1 MASSFDRPLIVL
13 HQGTS
18 PSHDYV
24 YNTAYW
30 TGWGTEKQNMRD
42 QIITKDLP
50 WAAEGVRVTKSC
62 DVSCYVTDSQ
72 GLAPMAD
79 AIMMEIINHPRSFG
93 DAPINWP
100 RKKADQLWGMFYY
113 EPSEQFSSFLSPEV
127 LDHFDFTVTP
137 KQDSDMPI
145 TLICPWGR
153 NPQAYLS
160 PPPSKHAG
168 APVCDFLGHVPPGY
182 HGLLESLRDHIK
194 VDSFGG
200 PWKNADAPEPFNL
213 PNRIRHVGQYK
224 FALVTESTIEVDW
237 IGPELSQ
244 AWLAGTVPIYIGA
257 PNVDEFVPGEH
268 SIIKA
273 TDFESGEALA
283 NYLKHLLDNE
293 DEYKKYFAWK
303 EQGLSPSFERHLEN
317 CAHLAECRICHHVRD
332 AKNLA

>member
-1 MASSFDRPLIVL
+1 MSGTLCRMLIGG
-13 HQGTS
+13 HII
-18 PSHDYV
+18 
-24 YNTAYW
+24 
-30 TGWGTEKQNMRD
+30 EKQNMRD

-79 AIMMEIINHPRSFG
+79 AIMMEVRKFFCAMVGAKLYRLSIIQGLLEMLPLIGHVRKQ
-93 DAPINWP
+93 INCGECFTTSHLNNFLP
-100 RKKADQLWGMFYY
+100 FY
-113 EPSEQFSSFLSPEV
+113 PPKFWIILILLSHQNRFITHSW
-127 LDHFDFTVTP
+127 LRHQILTST
-137 KQDSDMPI
+137 QDSDMPI

-237 IGPELSQ
+237 
-244 AWLAGTVPIYIGA
+244 
-257 PNVDEFVPGEH
+257 
-268 SIIKA
+268 
-273 TDFESGEALA
+273 
-283 NYLKHLLDNE
+283 
-293 DEYKKYFAWK
+293 
-303 EQGLSPSFERHLEN
+303 
-317 CAHLAECRICHHVRD
+317 
-332 AKNLA
+332 